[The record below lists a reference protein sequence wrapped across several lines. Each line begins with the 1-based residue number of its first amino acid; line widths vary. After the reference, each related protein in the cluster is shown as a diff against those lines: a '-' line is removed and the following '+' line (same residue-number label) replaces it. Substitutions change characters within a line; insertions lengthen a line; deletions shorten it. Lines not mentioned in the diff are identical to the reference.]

1 MFLFHGC
8 KKMNVMVLCIKCMFF
23 LRVFMLLIRLLVQ
36 KKKKDQVA
44 CDESKWYKGVLK
56 QHINPSYKT
65 ILLASTITKIYNKA
79 M

>member
-1 MFLFHGC
+1 MY
-8 KKMNVMVLCIKCMFF
+8 VLPQGFYVIDQVACS
-23 LRVFMLLIRLLVQ
+23 